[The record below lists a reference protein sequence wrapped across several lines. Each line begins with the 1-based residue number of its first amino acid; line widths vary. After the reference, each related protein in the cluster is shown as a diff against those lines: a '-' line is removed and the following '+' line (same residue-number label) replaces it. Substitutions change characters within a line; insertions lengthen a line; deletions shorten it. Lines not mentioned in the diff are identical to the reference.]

1 MINHDTIKQA
11 VERGTGLDHL
21 TAGQAWAAYEASVK
35 PEHLRQPM
43 RYSVI
48 LLLAS
53 VEQKARQAFFGDV
66 ERNNTDEMIH
76 RAYDEQHPM
85 FLRGPILET
94 LQEGMER
101 FFPDLKATAV
111 DDDGNSVYRLDH
123 LAAALGASEE
133 ELLALAKEKGIE
145 DRLQTKPIH
154 TLH

>member
-21 TAGQAWAAYEASVK
+21 TAGQAWAAYEANVK
-35 PEHLRQPM
+35 PKHLRQPM
-43 RYSVI
+43 RHSMV

-53 VEQKARQAFFGDV
+53 VEQTARQAFFGGV
-66 ERNNTDEMIH
+66 EHCDTDAMIY

-85 FLRGPILET
+85 FLRAPILET
-94 LQEGMER
+94 LQEGMET

-111 DDDGNSVYRLDH
+111 DDEGNSVYRLDH
-123 LAAALGASEE
+123 ISKALGASEE
-133 ELLALAKEKGIE
+133 ELLALAKEKDME
-145 DRLQTKPIH
+145 SQLQAKPIH

>member
-11 VERGTGLDHL
+11 AESGTGLDHL
-21 TAGQAWAAYEASVK
+21 TPGQTWAAYEASVK
-35 PEHLRQPM
+35 PAHLRQPM
-43 RYSVI
+43 RHSMI

-53 VEQKARQAFFGDV
+53 VEQKARQAFFGGVEHGDTDV
-66 ERNNTDEMIH
+66 MIY

-94 LQEGMER
+94 LQEGMET

-111 DDDGNSVYRLDH
+111 DDDGNAVYRLDH
-123 LAAALGASEE
+123 IAKALGASEE

-145 DRLQTKPIH
+145 NQLQTKPTH

>member
-11 VERGTGLDHL
+11 AESGTGLDHL
-21 TAGQAWAAYEASVK
+21 TQGQVWAAYKASVK
-35 PEHLRQPM
+35 PKHLRQPM
-43 RYSVI
+43 RHSVI

-53 VEQKARQAFFGDV
+53 VEQKARQAFFGGV
-66 ERNNTDEMIH
+66 ERDDAEEMIS

-94 LQEGMER
+94 LQEGMET

-111 DDDGNSVYRLDH
+111 DDDGNAVYRLDQ
-123 LAAALGASEE
+123 LAKALGSTEE
-133 ELLALAKEKGIE
+133 ELLALAKEKGV
-145 DRLQTKPIH
+145 DNRLQTKPIH